1 MVRLIRR
8 RGLPFVEIGGE
19 VIAPAAFRSYR
30 PKPDNISLS
39 RRCGLRL
46 YQFIVS
52 GLPKNMNGTVGPQ
65 AEKVMAFCELLKER
79 IGCEVEYSDER
90 LTTMLVERT
99 LIEADMSRQKRRK
112 VVDKLAAVNILQVY
126 LDSHHF

>member
-52 GLPKNMNGTVGPQ
+52 GLPLALVSVGTG
-65 AEKVMAFCELLKER
+65 LLYCITI
-79 IGCEVEYSDER
+79 IGIPFGIQCF
-90 LTTMLVERT
+90 
-99 LIEADMSRQKRRK
+99 
-112 VVDKLAAVNILQVY
+112 KLAQLALMPFGARVE
-126 LDSHHF
+126 